1 MPSVEVTRSGH
12 PTAIVEWAACAS
24 AAAVSASV
32 DDVLE
37 YWMTYAHPHETALFK
52 QQTRDMYCNISGSPL
67 YPDREMRA
75 PRARW
80 VCTYLAM
87 SVSPSHPHHHTRGS
101 PGPMAPSP
109 ADHSWRVKRL
119 LPGMVKLMSLLVS
132 SHPLQHRGG
141 STGLMA
147 PSPAITPQV
156 SSPSSSMARPSTP
169 ARLTKTAPQQ
179 RLQTSSPTSHPH
191 HHRGGTGPMAP
202 TPAITPQVSS
212 PSPGKAR
219 PPTPARSTQTASPQ
233 QKQSSSSPSPATL
246 QRGGAS
252 LAEHQAATV
261 LQENIGIQA
270 FDAILQLSVGYWL
283 MA

>member
-1 MPSVEVTRSGH
+1 MG
-12 PTAIVEWAACAS
+12 WACAS

-52 QQTRDMYCNISGSPL
+52 QQTRDLYCNISGSPL
-67 YPDREMRA
+67 YPEREMRA
-75 PRARW
+75 RRARW

-87 SVSPSHPHHHTRGS
+87 SVSPSHPHHHTGGS

-119 LPGMVKLMSLLVS
+119 SPGMVELMSLLVS

-141 STGLMA
+141 STGPMA

-156 SSPSSSMARPSTP
+156 SSPLSSTVQPPTP
-169 ARLTKTAPQQ
+169 ACLMKTAPQQ

-191 HHRGGTGPMAP
+191 HHTGGTLGPMAP
-202 TPAITPQVSS
+202 LPAALQVSR
-212 PSPGKAR
+212 PSSSMAQT
-219 PPTPARSTQTASPQ
+219 PTPACSTMTASPQ
-233 QKQSSSSPSPATL
+233 HTQSLSSPSPAILT
-246 QRGGAS
+246 RGGAS
-252 LAEHQAATV
+252 MAEHQAATV
-261 LQENIGIQA
+261 L
-270 FDAILQLSVGYWL
+270 
-283 MA
+283 